1 MLPRG
6 VHVVIAD
13 IVQDTTAVDEIKYI
27 EPSTA
32 NGVFYN
38 LFLSGRSAGTF
49 FGLGIFSYGI

>member
-1 MLPRG
+1 M
-6 VHVVIAD
+6 VIAD

-49 FGLGIFSYGI
+49 VGLGIFSYGI